1 MDRFATLEPV
11 KLYSSPSVPKTS
23 SRNSRL
29 LSTKAPAPFQVIGRL
44 PVDIH
49 ILILTHLAVS
59 DIPAY
64 ARGSKAFSNLAKDD
78 RVWEAR
84 WKRFTAHNP
93 SLSSVLDD
101 LESQSKAQNGLLK
114 EQAPPTL
121 TVDADDDFGDFAS
134 VNAPKDEMGAFVGM
148 FAPALQSPISSATFA
163 SKPTNRDQYMRAHR
177 LLKPLLSALSGAP
190 HSVLTTLFPSPTP
203 PLSHQA
209 HVLRVLSIFLSPR
222 VKPVHEWQTL
232 SAALRAAKDRFDD
245 GLMTAFDTSDSK
257 GDEAAM
263 KQSAQASW
271 DIWDGLPEK
280 WELARAWSDKRSI
293 FYDQGKWDPLEN
305 FKYDPNIPFLW
316 HIDVWLLVRKETLI
330 STQWMHL

>member
-11 KLYSSPSVPKTS
+11 KLYSSPSTSKTS
-23 SRNSRL
+23 TRNSRF

-64 ARGSKAFSNLAKDD
+64 ARGSKAFANLAKDD

-101 LESQSKAQNGLLK
+101 LEGRSKAQNGLLK

-121 TVDADDDFGDFAS
+121 TIDADDDFGDFTS
-134 VNAPKDEMGAFVGM
+134 VNAPRDEMGAFVGT
-148 FAPALQSPISSATFA
+148 FPPALQSPIPSTTFVPT
-163 SKPTNRDQYMRAHR
+163 KPNFRTQYMRAHS
-177 LLKPLLSALSGAP
+177 LLKALLPALSGAP
-190 HSVLTTLFPSPTP
+190 HAVLSTLFPPPTP
-203 PLSHQA
+203 SLSDQA
-209 HVLRVLSIFLSPR
+209 HTLRVLSIFLSSR
-222 VKPVHEWQTL
+222 VKPIRDWQTL

-263 KQSAQASW
+263 KESAQASW
-271 DIWDGLPEK
+271 DIWDGPPEK

-305 FKYDPNIPFLW
+305 FKYDSSIPVAW
-316 HIDVWLLVRKETLI
+316 YIDVI
-330 STQWMHL
+330 SL